1 MEKAMDGNA
10 RAPEAPK
17 HPEARAPRALWIL
30 STAITLLVGFGLGA
44 WLTGRAPQ
52 VRAQVVAPA
61 APAFPVAPPP
71 VARSAAGAAPISF
84 ADLAEQVAPSVT
96 NIVVSK
102 TVKGM
107 NFRIPSP
114 FGPGDPFGEFFKQ
127 FQAPQAPQRQ
137 HGQGSGV
144 IISPDG
150 YILTNNHVVD
160 DADEITVRLSDK
172 RELKGKVVGRD
183 PKTDLALVK
192 VESSKPLPAA
202 RLGDSDRLRVGDWV
216 VAVGNPFGLD
226 HTVTAG
232 IVSAKGRA
240 LAGPYDDF
248 IQTDASIN
256 PGNSGGPLLNLQGEV
271 IGINAQIVAGGQGIG
286 FAIPVNLAKSIVAQL
301 KTKGGVSRG
310 WLGVAIQDLTPEMAD
325 HFGIQGKEGALVAD
339 VTTGGP
345 ADEAGMKRGD
355 VIVSYDGKPIQESH
369 DLPIVVAGTPI
380 GKKVEIKALRDG
392 SPRTFAVKV
401 GRLAEEQVARA
412 DGAGSGEAKLGL
424 SVQDLTPEIARGLG
438 ISSLEGVVVAE
449 VAPGS
454 PAEDARIRRGDVIRE
469 VDQKPV
475 RSTSEFVSAVRGAH
489 KGDSV
494 LLLVERGG
502 EHLFIAVK
510 GGGKS
515 RG

>member
-1 MEKAMDGNA
+1 MEGK
-10 RAPEAPK
+10 P
-17 HPEARAPRALWIL
+17 RAPRAWFLATVL
-30 STAITLLVGFGLGA
+30 SLVTGLGIGA
-44 WLTGRAPQ
+44 WTTGRSPKACAQAQTRTAPVFPLNPQ
-52 VRAQVVAPA
+52 ASVPASARAVPSGAP
-61 APAFPVAPPP
+61 V
-71 VARSAAGAAPISF
+71 SF

-107 NFRIPSP
+107 NFRVPSP

-127 FQAPQAPQRQ
+127 FQVPQGPRRQ
-137 HGQGSGV
+137 QGQGSGV
-144 IISPDG
+144 IVSSDG

-192 VESSKPLPAA
+192 VESDKPLPAA
-202 RLGDSDRLRVGDWV
+202 KLGDSDRARVGDWV

-232 IVSAKGRA
+232 IISAKGRA
-240 LAGPYDDF
+240 LEGPYDDF

-286 FAIPVNLAKSIVAQL
+286 FAIPVNLAKTISQQL

-310 WLGVAIQDLTPEMAD
+310 WLGVAIQDLTPEMAE
-325 HFGIQGKEGALVAD
+325 HFGIQGKQGALVAD
-339 VTTGGP
+339 VTKGGP
-345 ADEAGMKRGD
+345 ADEAGLRRGD
-355 VIVSYDGKPIQESH
+355 VIVAYDGKPIEESH
-369 DLPIVVAGTPI
+369 DLPLVVASTPI
-380 GKKVEIKALRDG
+380 GRTVEVKVLRDG
-392 SPRTFAVKV
+392 GPKTFPVMV

-412 DGAGSGEAKLGL
+412 GEKASGESKLGL

-438 ISSLEGVVVAE
+438 IGTRQGVVVTE
-449 VAPGS
+449 VSPGS
-454 PAEDARIRRGDVIRE
+454 PGEDAGIRRGDVIRE
-469 VDQKPV
+469 VEQKPV
-475 RSTSEFVSAVRGAH
+475 KTAADFVSALRGAH
-489 KGDSV
+489 RDDSV
-494 LLLVERGG
+494 LLLVERGDQ
-502 EHLFIAVK
+502 HVFIAVK
-510 GGGKS
+510 TDEKS